1 MWCQLRLQSPG
12 TQWVRAP
19 VITRTCGCHL
29 GAELGL
35 LAGFRMDFFVWS
47 WLLWGSLV
55 QRGCIPWARR
65 GVKWKS
71 GSRSLL
77 QGIFPTQGSNPSLP
91 HCRQILYQMSH
102 RGSPRKQGGEA
113 VFIKVRLRTG
123 SASLEAHSV
132 VQADLGSTW
141 SQGERTRSHLWM
153 QRVMIHLCLSIFFF
167 WLCYVAFGILVP

>member
-1 MWCQLRLQSPG
+1 MKVTQLCLTLRPHGLYSPWNSPG
-12 TQWVRAP
+12 QNT
-19 VITRTCGCHL
+19 G
-29 GAELGL
+29 
-35 LAGFRMDFFVWS
+35 M
-47 WLLWGSLV
+47 
-55 QRGCIPWARR
+55 
-65 GVKWKS
+65 
-71 GSRSLL
+71 GSRCLL

-91 HCRQILYQMSH
+91 HCRQILYQKSH

-141 SQGERTRSHLWM
+141 SQGERTRSQLWM
-153 QRVMIHLCLSIFFF
+153 QRVMIHLCLSVFLF